1 MYHKEVVHLQFHL
14 IIINSVFLPSV
25 NHEDNGEEAGHGA
38 WQCDVI
44 QHLTTCREASYRRAE
59 NAVNLILLRE
69 LFKVIDMRLGHRLY
83 VVLIRKDKHFFV
95 KYQRKC
101 E

>member
-1 MYHKEVVHLQFHL
+1 
-14 IIINSVFLPSV
+14 
-25 NHEDNGEEAGHGA
+25 
-38 WQCDVI
+38 
-44 QHLTTCREASYRRAE
+44 
-59 NAVNLILLRE
+59 VNLILLRE
-69 LFKVIDMRLGHRLY
+69 LLKVIDMRLGHRLY